1 MVDLVGVETIIF
13 IPGLQIKKLF
23 KVEKSIKRVHIFE
36 GCRTKFDFW
45 EKILTQ
51 PCYWMHNGY
60 KNAGPPRFWESEFL
74 LRHSTVGYRSLLKHN
89 ILLFI

>member
-13 IPGLQIKKLF
+13 IPWLQLKKLF
-23 KVEKSIKRVHIFE
+23 KFEKSIKRVHIFE

-60 KNAGPPRFWESEFL
+60 KNAGARRFWESEFL
-74 LRHSTVGYRSLLKHN
+74 LRHSSQNAKQCSYFMIS
-89 ILLFI
+89 

>member
-13 IPGLQIKKLF
+13 IPGLQLKKLF
-23 KVEKSIKRVHIFE
+23 KFEKSIKRVHIFE

-60 KNAGPPRFWESEFL
+60 KNAGPPIFCESEFL
-74 LRHSTVGYRSLLKHN
+74 LRHSSWEPAGGV
-89 ILLFI
+89 